1 MALKIQGKEVGER
14 QQQYMTSSQTPDYY
28 DGVDLT
34 TLKPK
39 MKRFAQHYVATVN
52 IAESCRSV
60 GYNESSGHRL
70 LKRADVKAYIQ
81 WLITEQSNADIMT
94 ATEVLEHLT
103 KIAKRDGY
111 DEIVTAKGDKIQ
123 ARISTKDQ
131 LTALQQLAKFHDL
144 LTPDVQ
150 VNNELNIIVD
160 IAEPEDDEEE
170 IKQAEAVEDDAL
182 EADFEETDEE
192 LDYGFLENY

>member
-1 MALKIQGKEVGER
+1 MALKIQGKEVGDR
-14 QQQYMTSSQTPDYY
+14 QKQYMTSSQTPDYY

-39 MKRFAQHYVATVN
+39 MKRFAQHYVETVN
-52 IAESCRSV
+52 IAESSRSV
-60 GYNESSGHRL
+60 GYSESSGHRL
-70 LKRADVKAYIQ
+70 LKRPDVKAYIQ
-81 WLITEQSNADIMT
+81 WLITEASNADIMT

-103 KIAKRDGY
+103 RVAKRDGY

-144 LTPDVQ
+144 LSPDVQ
-150 VNNELNIIVD
+150 VNNELNIVVE
-160 IAEPEDDEEE
+160 IAEPEPEEE
-170 IKQAEAVEDDAL
+170 LKEAEEVEEDDTV
-182 EADFEETDEE
+182 EGEFEETDEE
-192 LDYGFLENY
+192 VDYEFLTNY

>member
-1 MALKIQGKEVGER
+1 MALKIQGKEVGDR
-14 QQQYMTSSQTPDYY
+14 QKQYMTSSQTPDFY

-39 MKRFAQHYVATVN
+39 MKRFAQHYVETVN
-52 IAESCRSV
+52 IAESSRSV
-60 GYNESSGHRL
+60 GYSESSGHRL
-70 LKRADVKAYIQ
+70 LKRPDVKAYIQ
-81 WLITEQSNADIMT
+81 WLITEASNADIMT

-103 KIAKRDGY
+103 RVAKRDGY

-144 LTPDVQ
+144 LSPDVQ

-160 IAEPEDDEEE
+160 ISEPEDDEEE

>member
-1 MALKIQGKEVGER
+1 
-14 QQQYMTSSQTPDYY
+14 
-28 DGVDLT
+28 
-34 TLKPK
+34 
-39 MKRFAQHYVATVN
+39 
-52 IAESCRSV
+52 
-60 GYNESSGHRL
+60 
-70 LKRADVKAYIQ
+70 VKAYIQ

-160 IAEPEDDEEE
+160 ISEPEDDEEE

-182 EADFEETDEE
+182 EA
-192 LDYGFLENY
+192 

>member
-1 MALKIQGKEVGER
+1 MALKIQGKEVGDR
-14 QQQYMTSSQTPDYY
+14 QKNYMTATQTPDYY

-39 MKRFAQHYVATVN
+39 MKRFAQHYVETVN

-70 LKRADVKAYIQ
+70 LKRDDVKAYIQ
-81 WLITEQSNADIMT
+81 WLITEASNADIMT

-111 DEIVTAKGDKIQ
+111 DEIVTARGDKIQ

-131 LTALQQLAKFHDL
+131 ISALQQLAKFHDL
-144 LTPDVQ
+144 LSPDVQ

-160 IAEPEDDEEE
+160 IAEPEPELEEVLEDEPDEEV
-170 IKQAEAVEDDAL
+170 VEG
-182 EADFEETDEE
+182 EFEETEE
-192 LDYGFLENY
+192 DVDFEFLQNY